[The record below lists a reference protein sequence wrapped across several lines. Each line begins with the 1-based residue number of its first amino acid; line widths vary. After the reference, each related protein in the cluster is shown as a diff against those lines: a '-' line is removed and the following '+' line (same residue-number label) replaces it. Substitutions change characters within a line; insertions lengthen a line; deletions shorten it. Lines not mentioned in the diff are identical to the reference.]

1 MSHPKNRRLPLAAVN
16 RILAETVLN
25 IHRLHRLDLRN
36 LCLPGR
42 IGPQVHAVSL
52 WYFVRLLF

>member
-1 MSHPKNRRLPLAAVN
+1 MRSELVEALAKELNVTPKNRRLPLAAVN

-36 LCLPGR
+36 LWMEF
-42 IGPQVHAVSL
+42 S
-52 WYFVRLLF
+52 